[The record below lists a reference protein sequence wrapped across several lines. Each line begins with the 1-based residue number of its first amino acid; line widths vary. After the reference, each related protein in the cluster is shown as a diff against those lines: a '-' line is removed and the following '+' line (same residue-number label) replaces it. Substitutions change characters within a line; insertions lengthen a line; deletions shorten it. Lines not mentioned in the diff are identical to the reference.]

1 MESTVGP
8 VNRAL
13 SDAKLMAKDIDHVLL
28 VGGSTRIPLV
38 VETVKKLLGKEPDK
52 GLNPDECVALGAAIQ
67 GAVLTGETKDIVLL
81 DVTPLTL
88 GIETLGGIAT
98 KLIER
103 NTTIPTRK
111 SQIFS
116 TAADGQTSV
125 EIHVVQGERA
135 LAKDNFTLG
144 KFRTDRYPAC
154 PTGHPADR
162 GHV

>member
-1 MESTVGP
+1 M
-8 VNRAL
+8 
-13 SDAKLMAKDIDHVLL
+13 
-28 VGGSTRIPLV
+28 
-38 VETVKKLLGKEPDK
+38 KKILGKEPDK
-52 GLNPDECVALGAAIQ
+52 GINPDECVALCRYPGSSINRK
-67 GAVLTGETKDIVLL
+67 TKDIVLL

-144 KFRTDRYPAC
+144 RFQL
-154 PTGHPADR
+154 TGIPLHPAAYPR
-162 GHV
+162 SM